1 MERISGK
8 RVPFF
13 LLISGYS
20 LTALNRWLQL
30 GMVEGVK
37 LYGKNLI
44 SKELSDF
51 LVEAFRDRLDID
63 E

>member
-44 SKELSDF
+44 SKESLG
-51 LVEAFRDRLDID
+51 
-63 E
+63 